1 MEPEELRQRIDTGM
15 TEQML
20 QTYRQE
26 IYQITGK
33 YPPYRRRELQDW
45 WDDNKSY
52 VSRKVN
58 EALDEEEESEGVE
71 EDYEDEV
78 VEADE
83 ADEDEDQDEVLNTM
97 DNVVDV
103 EMDADESDSEQEVE

>member
-1 MEPEELRQRIDTGM
+1 M

-26 IYQITGK
+26 IYQIAGK

-45 WDDNKSY
+45 WDNNKSY

-71 EDYEDEV
+71 EDYKDEV